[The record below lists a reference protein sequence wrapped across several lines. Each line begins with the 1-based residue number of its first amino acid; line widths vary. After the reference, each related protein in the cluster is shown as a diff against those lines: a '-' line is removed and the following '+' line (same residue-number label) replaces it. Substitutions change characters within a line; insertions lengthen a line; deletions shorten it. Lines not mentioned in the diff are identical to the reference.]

1 MLGQKSKPNWLLY
14 LLVVFALA
22 LALVA
27 CGADDGDGDLNTNE
41 TTEDGGGFG
50 LPGEEEGLG
59 NDNDIFDNDNGALDI
74 VTPTVMPEM
83 TAEATPM
90 PIETPVVTVEATSVL
105 TPEVT
110 DVPPQATVTSSAQEP
125 TDEMMTTGAF
135 VVRGS
140 DLLGLNVYDAT
151 GEGIA
156 EVDEVLFDRDGTL
169 RYIILDL
176 DDDLDDI
183 GMARLVPWEMIGPAI
198 LQNQMMTGTA
208 DVETGSFIY
217 EDALTDYAN
226 WPQYDDELDISDN
239 DLIFEMDDTLDTTT
253 PLTDTTST
261 AATMPSDLNGLLRLS
276 AISGWDLFDYDMLSV
291 DNEDI
296 GEIEDVL
303 VDLNQERVAYAMAD
317 VGGFLGLAETTVAIP
332 WERFTLVDN
341 NTDFQVDVT
350 EEELL
355 NAPPFD
361 TSRWNEEGWPN
372 TEDWDQD
379 IRNYWDSVIR

>member
-1 MLGQKSKPNWLLY
+1 MLGQKNKPNWLLY

-50 LPGEEEGLG
+50 LPGEEEGLA
-59 NDNDIFDNDNGALDI
+59 NDNDIFDNDNGALDV
-74 VTPTVMPEM
+74 VTPTVVIEM

-90 PIETPVVTVEATSVL
+90 LIETPVVTVEATSVL

-110 DVPPQATVTSSAQEP
+110 DVPPQATVTSSAQGQ
-125 TDEMMTTGAF
+125 TDEMMPGAF

-140 DLLGLNVYDAT
+140 DLLGLNVYSAT

-183 GMARLVPWEMIGPAI
+183 GTARLVPWEMIGAAI
-198 LQNQMMTGTA
+198 LQNQMITGTA
-208 DVETGSFIY
+208 DVETGSFVY
-217 EDALTDYAN
+217 EDAMTDYVN
-226 WPQYDDELDISDN
+226 LPQYDDELDISDN